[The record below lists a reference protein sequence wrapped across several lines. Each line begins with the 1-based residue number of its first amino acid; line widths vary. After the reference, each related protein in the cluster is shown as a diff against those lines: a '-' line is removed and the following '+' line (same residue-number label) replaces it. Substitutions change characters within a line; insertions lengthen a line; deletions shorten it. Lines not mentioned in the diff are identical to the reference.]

1 MLDQA
6 FEALKKYD
14 WGTDTKVIKPIDDAV
29 IAAHGDVK
37 AGKELETRLNAVL
50 KSEVSRDAK
59 DYVCRKLMLI
69 GTAES
74 VPALAALLPEKDHSH
89 MARFALERIP
99 APEAAQA
106 MREALP
112 KVSPDLKIGV
122 ISSLGAR
129 QDAASVAALEG
140 LLGDANVGVAA
151 AAAFALGSIRT
162 AEAATALAAGK
173 PSGEAAKAA
182 VTDASLSCAEALL
195 ASGKKAEALAIY
207 KGMVGQSDLP
217 KHVKLA
223 ATRGML
229 ACAGKK

>member
-14 WGTDTKVIKPIDDAV
+14 WGTDTKVVKPIDDAV
-29 IAAHGDVK
+29 IAAHGDAK
-37 AGKELETRLNAVL
+37 ASKELEARLAAVL
-50 KSEVSRDAK
+50 KTEVSRDAK

-69 GTAES
+69 GTADS
-74 VPALAALLPEKDHSH
+74 VPALAELLPEKDHSH

-122 ISSLGAR
+122 ISSLGVR
-129 QDAASVAALEG
+129 QDAASVTALEA
-140 LLGDANVGVAA
+140 LLGDSNAGVAA

-162 AEAATALAAGK
+162 AEAATALASSK
-173 PSGEAAKAA
+173 PASEAAKAA
-182 VTDASLSCAEALL
+182 VTDASLACAEGLL
-195 ASGKKAEALAIY
+195 THGKKAEALVIY
-207 KGMVGQSDLP
+207 KGIVGQSNLP
-217 KHVKLA
+217 KHVRLA

-229 ACAGKK
+229 ACAGKN